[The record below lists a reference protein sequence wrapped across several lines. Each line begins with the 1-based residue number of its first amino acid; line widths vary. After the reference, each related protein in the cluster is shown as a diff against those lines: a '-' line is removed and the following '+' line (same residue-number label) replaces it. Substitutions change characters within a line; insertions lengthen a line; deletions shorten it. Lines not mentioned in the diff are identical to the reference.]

1 MINAE
6 RLLDTF
12 LRYVRIDSE
21 SGHEKAMGETLV
33 KDVKALGLEP
43 ITDKAG
49 ETFGSDGFNVFF
61 RFPGTLPG
69 DPFVLS
75 AHMDTVVPGKGIEPY
90 IEDGIIKSGPDT
102 ILGGDDK
109 SGICGIL
116 EAITTILEKGIPH
129 RTAEVVFSIG
139 EEGGMRGA
147 KAFDMSQLQSKRAF
161 VLDSSGDVGKVI
173 VGAPGQIK
181 IFADVVG
188 RRAHAGLAPEQGISA
203 IQVAAKGIAKMNL
216 LRIDEETT
224 CNIGTIKA
232 EYATNIVPDR
242 VSLIAEVRSRNL
254 DKLNAQAAHIKDC
267 LQCACDEAGAK
278 LEIELRTNYVSYRV
292 PEDSDTVKMVL
303 AAAQRVGV
311 KGFTA
316 LGGGGSDANVFNRNG
331 IEAVVLG
338 TGMTKVHTTEET
350 LKVENLNNIAEMAFQ
365 LLTAQR
371 GAEYERFG
379 SD

>member
-12 LRYVRIDSE
+12 FRYVQIDSE

-33 KDVKALGLEP
+33 EDVKALGLEP

-49 ETFGSDGFNVFF
+49 ETFDSDGFNVFF

-75 AHMDTVVPGKGIEPY
+75 AHMDTVVPGKGIKPF
-90 IEDGIIKSGPDT
+90 IEDGVIKSGPDT

-109 SGICGIL
+109 SGICGVL
-116 EAITTILEKGIPH
+116 EAITTILEKGVPH

-147 KAFDMSQLQSKRAF
+147 KAFDMSQLKSKRAF

-188 RRAHAGLAPEQGISA
+188 KRAHAGLAPEQGISA

-242 VSLIAEVRSRNL
+242 VSLIAEVRSRNF
-254 DKLNAQAAHIKDC
+254 DKLNAQAAHIRDC
-267 LQCACDEAGAK
+267 LQAACDEAGAK
-278 LEIELRTNYVSYRV
+278 LEIELRTNYVSYLV
-292 PEDSDTVKMVL
+292 PEGSDTVKMVL
-303 AAAQRVGV
+303 DAAERIGV

-316 LGGGGSDANVFNRNG
+316 LGGGGSDANIFNRNG

-350 LKVENLNNIAEMAFQ
+350 LKVSNLNNIAELAYA
-365 LLTAQR
+365 LLTA
-371 GAEYERFG
+371 E
-379 SD
+379 

>member
-12 LRYVRIDSE
+12 LRYVQIDSE
-21 SGHEKAMGETLV
+21 SGNEKAMGERLV

-49 ETFGSDGFNVFF
+49 ETFGSNGFNVFF

-75 AHMDTVVPGKGIEPY
+75 AHMDTVVPGVGIRPFLQ
-90 IEDGIIKSGPDT
+90 DGVIQSGPDT

-188 RRAHAGLAPEQGISA
+188 KRAHAGLAPEQGISA

-242 VSLIAEVRSRNL
+242 VNLIAEVRSRNF
-254 DKLNAQAAHIKDC
+254 DKLNAQAAHIRDC
-267 LQCACDEAGAK
+267 LQEACDEAGVK
-278 LEIELRTNYVSYRV
+278 LEIELRTNYVSYKV
-292 PEDSDTVKMVL
+292 PEESETVQMVL
-303 AAAQRVGV
+303 DAARRVGV

-316 LGGGGSDANVFNRNG
+316 LGGGGSDANIFNRNG

-350 LKVENLNNIAEMAFQ
+350 LKVENLNNIAELAFQ
-365 LLTAQR
+365 LLTA
-371 GAEYERFG
+371 E
-379 SD
+379 

>member
-21 SGHEKAMGETLV
+21 SGHEKVMSETLV
-33 KDVKALGLEP
+33 MDVKALGLEP

-116 EAITTILEKGIPH
+116 EAITTILEQGLPH

-147 KAFDMSQLQSKRAF
+147 KAFDMSQLESKRAF
-161 VLDSSGDVGKVI
+161 VLDSSGDPGKVI

-188 RRAHAGLAPEQGISA
+188 KRAHAGLAPEQGISA
-203 IQVAAKGIAKMNL
+203 IQVAAKGISKMNL

-254 DKLNAQAAHIKDC
+254 DKLNAQAAHIRDC
-267 LQCACDEAGAK
+267 LQEACDEYGAK
-278 LEIELRTNYVSYRV
+278 LECELRTNYVSYLV

-303 AAAQRVGV
+303 SAAEKAGV
-311 KGFTA
+311 KGFTT
-316 LGGGGSDANVFNRNG
+316 LGGGGSDANIFNRNG

-338 TGMTKVHTTEET
+338 TGMTKVHTTEEI
-350 LKVENLNNIAEMAFQ
+350 LKVSNLNNIAELAFQ
-365 LLTAQR
+365 LLTA
-371 GAEYERFG
+371 E
-379 SD
+379 

>member
-12 LRYVRIDSE
+12 FRYVQIDSE

-33 KDVKALGLEP
+33 EDVKALGLEP

-49 ETFGSDGFNVFF
+49 ETFDSDGFNVFF

-75 AHMDTVVPGKGIEPY
+75 AHMDTVVPGKGIKPF
-90 IEDGIIKSGPDT
+90 IEDGVIKSGPDT

-109 SGICGIL
+109 SGICGVL

-147 KAFDMSQLQSKRAF
+147 KAFDMSQLKSRRAF

-188 RRAHAGLAPEQGISA
+188 KRAHAGLAPEQGISA

-242 VSLIAEVRSRNL
+242 VSLIAEVRSRNF
-254 DKLNAQAAHIKDC
+254 DKLNAQAAHIRDC
-267 LQCACDEAGAK
+267 LQAACDEAGAK
-278 LEIELRTNYVSYRV
+278 LEIELRTNYVSYLV
-292 PEDSDTVKMVL
+292 PEGSDTVKMVL
-303 AAAQRVGV
+303 DAAERIGV

-316 LGGGGSDANVFNRNG
+316 LGGGGSDANIFNRNG

-350 LKVENLNNIAEMAFQ
+350 LKVSNLNNIAELAYA
-365 LLTAQR
+365 LLTA
-371 GAEYERFG
+371 E
-379 SD
+379 

>member
-12 LRYVRIDSE
+12 LRYVQIDSE

-33 KDVKALGLEP
+33 TDVKALGLSP

-75 AHMDTVVPGKGIEPY
+75 AHMDTVVPGKGIQPY
-90 IEDGIIKSGPDT
+90 IEDGIIQSGPDT

-116 EAITTILEKGIPH
+116 EAITTILEKSLPH

-147 KAFDMSQLQSKRAF
+147 KAFDMTQLESRRAF
-161 VLDSSGDVGKVI
+161 VLDSSGDVGKII

-188 RRAHAGLAPEQGISA
+188 RRAHAGLTPEQGISA

-267 LQCACDEAGAK
+267 LQAACDEAGAK
-278 LEIELRTNYVSYRV
+278 LEIELRTNYVSYKV
-292 PEDSDTVKMVL
+292 AEDSDTVKMVL
-303 AAAQRVGV
+303 DATERIGV

-316 LGGGGSDANVFNRNG
+316 LGGGGSDANIFNRSG

-338 TGMTKVHTTEET
+338 TGMTKVHTTEEI
-350 LKVENLNNIAEMAFQ
+350 LKVSNLNNIAELAFQ
-365 LLTAQR
+365 LLTA
-371 GAEYERFG
+371 E
-379 SD
+379 

>member
-6 RLLDTF
+6 RLLETF
-12 LRYVRIDSE
+12 LRYIQIDSE
-21 SGHEKAMGETLV
+21 SGNEKAMGETLV
-33 KDVKALGLEP
+33 KDVKALGLDP

-49 ETFGSDGFNVFF
+49 ETFSSNGFNVFF

-75 AHMDTVVPGKGIEPY
+75 AHMDTVVPGVGIRPF
-90 IEDGIIKSGPDT
+90 IEDGVIKSGPDT

-116 EAITTILEKGIPH
+116 EAVTTILEKNIPH
-129 RTAEVVFSIG
+129 RTAEIVFSIG

-161 VLDSSGDVGKVI
+161 VFDSSGDVGKVI

-188 RRAHAGLAPEQGISA
+188 KRAHAGLAPEQGISA
-203 IQVAAKGIAKMNL
+203 IQVAAKGIASMNL
-216 LRIDEETT
+216 HRIDEETT

-242 VSLIAEVRSRNL
+242 VSLIAEVRSRNY

-267 LQCACDEAGAK
+267 LQRACDEAGAK
-278 LEIELRTNYVSYRV
+278 LELELRTNYGSYRV

-303 AAAQRVGV
+303 DAAERMGV

-316 LGGGGSDANVFNRNG
+316 LGGGGSDANIFNRNG

-350 LKVENLNNIAEMAFQ
+350 LKVSNLNNIAELAYA
-365 LLTAQR
+365 LLTA
-371 GAEYERFG
+371 E
-379 SD
+379 

>member
-12 LRYVRIDSE
+12 LRYIQIDSE
-21 SGHEKAMGETLV
+21 SGNEKAMGEKLV
-33 KDVKALGLEP
+33 EDVKALGLDP

-49 ETFGSDGFNVFF
+49 ETFGSNGFNVFF

-75 AHMDTVVPGKGIEPY
+75 AHMDTVVPGIGIKPF
-90 IEDGIIKSGPDT
+90 IEDGVIKSGPDT

-116 EAITTILEKGIPH
+116 EAITTILEQGLPH
-129 RTAEVVFSIG
+129 RSAEVVFSIG

-147 KAFDMSQLQSKRAF
+147 KAFDMGQLKSKRAF

-188 RRAHAGLAPEQGISA
+188 KRAHAGLAPEQGISA

-242 VSLIAEVRSRNL
+242 VSLIAEVRSRNF
-254 DKLNAQAAHIKDC
+254 DKLNAQAAHIRDC
-267 LQCACDEAGAK
+267 LQAACDEYGAK
-278 LEIELRTNYVSYRV
+278 LEIELRTNYVSYNV
-292 PEDSDTVKMVL
+292 PEDSETVKMVL
-303 AAAQRVGV
+303 DAARRVGV
-311 KGFTA
+311 KGFTT
-316 LGGGGSDANVFNRNG
+316 LGGGGSDANIFNRNG

-338 TGMTKVHTTEET
+338 TGMTKVHTTEEI
-350 LKVENLNNIAEMAFQ
+350 LKVENLNNTAEMAFQ
-365 LLTAQR
+365 LLTA
-371 GAEYERFG
+371 E
-379 SD
+379 

>member
-12 LRYVRIDSE
+12 FRYVQIDSE

-33 KDVKALGLEP
+33 QDVKALGLEP

-75 AHMDTVVPGKGIEPY
+75 AHMDTVVPGKGIKPY
-90 IEDGIIKSGPDT
+90 VEDGVIKSGPDT

-109 SGICGIL
+109 SGVCGIL

-147 KAFDMSQLQSKRAF
+147 KAFDMTQLKSRRAF

-188 RRAHAGLAPEQGISA
+188 KRAHAGLAPEQGISA

-242 VSLIAEVRSRNL
+242 VSLIAEVRSRNF
-254 DKLNAQAAHIKDC
+254 DKLNAQAAHIRDC
-267 LQCACDEAGAK
+267 LQAACDEFGAK
-278 LEIELRTNYVSYRV
+278 LEIELRTNYVSYLV
-292 PEDSDTVKMVL
+292 PETSDTVKMVL
-303 AAAQRVGV
+303 DAAERIGV

-316 LGGGGSDANVFNRNG
+316 LGGGGSDANIFNRNG

-350 LKVENLNNIAEMAFQ
+350 LKVSNLNNIAEMAYE
-365 LLTAQR
+365 LLTA
-371 GAEYERFG
+371 E
-379 SD
+379 

>member
-12 LRYVRIDSE
+12 FRYVQIDSE

-33 KDVKALGLEP
+33 KDVKALGLDP

-49 ETFGSDGFNVFF
+49 ETFSSDGFNVFF

-75 AHMDTVVPGKGIEPY
+75 AHMDTVVPGKGIRPF
-90 IEDGIIKSGPDT
+90 IEDGVIQSGPDT

-116 EAITTILEKGIPH
+116 EAITTILEKGLPH
-129 RTAEVVFSIG
+129 RTAEIVFSIG

-147 KAFDMSQLQSKRAF
+147 KAFDMSQLKSRRAF

-181 IFADVVG
+181 VFADVVG
-188 RRAHAGLAPEQGISA
+188 KRAHAGLAPEQGISA
-203 IQVAAKGIAKMNL
+203 IQVASKGIARMNL

-242 VSLIAEVRSRNL
+242 VSLIAEVRSRNF
-254 DKLNAQAAHIKDC
+254 DKLNAQAAHIQDC
-267 LQCACDEAGAK
+267 LQAACDEAGAK
-278 LEIELRTNYVSYRV
+278 LEIELRTNYVSYNV
-292 PEDSDTVKMVL
+292 PEDSETVKMVL
-303 AAAQRVGV
+303 AAAERVGV

-316 LGGGGSDANVFNRNG
+316 LGGGGSDANIFNRNG

-350 LKVENLNNIAEMAFQ
+350 LKVSNLNNIAEMAFQ
-365 LLTAQR
+365 LLTA
-371 GAEYERFG
+371 E
-379 SD
+379 

>member
-12 LRYVRIDSE
+12 LRYVQIDSE
-21 SGHEKAMGETLV
+21 SGHEKAMGEKLV
-33 KDVKALGLEP
+33 EDVKALGLDP

-75 AHMDTVVPGKGIEPY
+75 AHMDTVVPGVGIRPY
-90 IEDGIIKSGPDT
+90 IEDGIIKSGSDT

-116 EAITTILEKGIPH
+116 EAITTILEKGLPH

-147 KAFDMSQLQSKRAF
+147 KAFDMTQLKSKRAF
-161 VLDSSGDVGKVI
+161 VLDSSGDVGKII

-242 VSLIAEVRSRNL
+242 VSLIAEVRSRNF
-254 DKLNAQAAHIKDC
+254 DKLNAQAAHIQDC
-267 LQCACDEAGAK
+267 LQAACDEAGAK
-278 LEIELRTNYVSYRV
+278 LEIELRTNYVSYKV
-292 PEDSDTVKMVL
+292 DENSDTVKMVL
-303 AAAQRVGV
+303 NAAERVGV

-350 LKVENLNNIAEMAFQ
+350 LKVENLNNIAELAFH
-365 LLTAQR
+365 LLTA
-371 GAEYERFG
+371 E
-379 SD
+379 

>member
-12 LRYVRIDSE
+12 FRYVQIDSE

-33 KDVKALGLEP
+33 EDVKALGLEP

-49 ETFGSDGFNVFF
+49 ETFDSDGFNVFF

-69 DPFVLS
+69 DLFVLS
-75 AHMDTVVPGKGIEPY
+75 AHMDTVVPGRGIKPF
-90 IEDGIIKSGPDT
+90 IEDGVIKSGPDT

-109 SGICGIL
+109 SGICGVL

-147 KAFDMSQLQSKRAF
+147 KAFDMSQLKSKRAF

-188 RRAHAGLAPEQGISA
+188 KRAHAGLAPEQGISA

-242 VSLIAEVRSRNL
+242 VSLIAEVRSRNF
-254 DKLNAQAAHIKDC
+254 DKLNAQAAHIRDC
-267 LQCACDEAGAK
+267 LQEACDEAGAK
-278 LEIELRTNYVSYRV
+278 LEIELRTNYVSYLV
-292 PEDSDTVKMVL
+292 PETSDTVKMVL
-303 AAAQRVGV
+303 DAAERIGV

-316 LGGGGSDANVFNRNG
+316 LGGGGSDANIFNRNG
-331 IEAVVLG
+331 IKAVVLG

-350 LKVENLNNIAEMAFQ
+350 LKVSNLNNIAELAYA
-365 LLTAQR
+365 LLTA
-371 GAEYERFG
+371 E
-379 SD
+379 

>member
-33 KDVKALGLEP
+33 KDVRALGLEP

-75 AHMDTVVPGKGIEPY
+75 AHMDTVVPGKGIEPF
-90 IEDGIIKSGPDT
+90 IEDGVIKSGPDT

-116 EAITTILEKGIPH
+116 EAVATILENNIPH

-365 LLTAQR
+365 LLTAQ
-371 GAEYERFG
+371 
-379 SD
+379 

>member
-12 LRYVRIDSE
+12 LRYVQIDSE
-21 SGHEKAMGETLV
+21 NGHEKVMGETLV
-33 KDVKALGLEP
+33 RDVKALGLDP

-75 AHMDTVVPGKGIEPY
+75 AHMDTVVPGKGIKPF

-116 EAITTILEKGIPH
+116 EAITTILEKGLPH

-188 RRAHAGLAPEQGISA
+188 KRAHAGLAPEQGISA
-203 IQVAAKGIAKMNL
+203 IQVAAKGSARMNL

-242 VSLIAEVRSRNL
+242 VSLVAEVRSRNF
-254 DKLNAQAAHIKDC
+254 DKLNAQAAHMKDC
-267 LQCACDEAGAK
+267 LQAACDEAGAQ

-292 PEDSDTVKMVL
+292 PEDSETVKMVL
-303 AAAQRVGV
+303 DAAKRVGV

-316 LGGGGSDANVFNRNG
+316 LGGGGSDANIFNRNG

-338 TGMTKVHTTEET
+338 TGMTKVHTTEEI
-350 LKVENLNNIAEMAFQ
+350 LKIENLNNIAELAFQ
-365 LLTAQR
+365 LLTA
-371 GAEYERFG
+371 E
-379 SD
+379 

>member
-12 LRYVRIDSE
+12 LRYVQIDSE
-21 SGHEKAMGETLV
+21 SGHEKAMGEKLV
-33 KDVKALGLEP
+33 EDVKALGLDP

-75 AHMDTVVPGKGIEPY
+75 AHMDTVVPGVGIRPY
-90 IEDGIIKSGPDT
+90 IEDGIIKSGSDT

-116 EAITTILEKGIPH
+116 EAITTILEKGLPH

-147 KAFDMSQLQSKRAF
+147 KAFDMTQLKSKRAF
-161 VLDSSGDVGKVI
+161 VLDSSGDVGKII

-242 VSLIAEVRSRNL
+242 VSLIAEVRSRNF
-254 DKLNAQAAHIKDC
+254 DKLNAQAAHIQDC
-267 LQCACDEAGAK
+267 LQAACDEAGAK
-278 LEIELRTNYVSYRV
+278 LEDRKS
-292 PEDSDTVKMVL
+292 
-303 AAAQRVGV
+303 
-311 KGFTA
+311 
-316 LGGGGSDANVFNRNG
+316 
-331 IEAVVLG
+331 VV
-338 TGMTKVHTTEET
+338 
-350 LKVENLNNIAEMAFQ
+350 
-365 LLTAQR
+365 
-371 GAEYERFG
+371 
-379 SD
+379 